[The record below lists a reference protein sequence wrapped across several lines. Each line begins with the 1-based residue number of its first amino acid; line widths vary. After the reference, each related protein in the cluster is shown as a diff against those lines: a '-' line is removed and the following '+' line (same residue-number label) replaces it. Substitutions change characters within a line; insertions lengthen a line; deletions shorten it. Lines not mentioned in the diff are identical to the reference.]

1 MHARAAL
8 GHAGLEYV
16 ASEHAEWI
24 YVARLHAAR
33 VNAERAHVE
42 QKDAVWA
49 YVMPGPCYEGQVI
62 LVIVVHMR
70 YTAVAL
76 AGEQRGLYI
85 TEEYTLSYTQLLKH
99 HGVTK
104 LVLPVL

>member
-1 MHARAAL
+1 MHAHAAL

-16 ASEHAEWI
+16 ASEHAAWI

-49 YVMPGPCYEGQVI
+49 YVGPVPYYEGQVT
-62 LVIVVHMR
+62 LVIVVHMH

-76 AGEQRGLYI
+76 AGEQRGLYF
-85 TEEYTLSYTQLLKH
+85 TKDTLSVILSY
-99 HGVTK
+99 
-104 LVLPVL
+104 